1 MKLKDLNLKRRLQR
15 GFTLIELFVVV
26 GILGVLIAV
35 VAPNVLGSKDGANA
49 QLMLKAAT
57 AVSNNWSLINQSC
70 ATTTAVAGSLIPAT
84 TGTMIVADVVFGGRA
99 NVLPGYQNCYDQSKV
114 MALTE
119 LSQPGA
125 AGHKYNV
132 AGYDVSLAGGGA
144 APLQIIYTAVPDALT
159 LLMAQK
165 YNPTLATLAASDS
178 TSAVLQYSVAAS
190 GVRTVTVLKQI

>member
-1 MKLKDLNLKRRLQR
+1 MKKNSIARRIQR

-57 AVSNNWSLINQSC
+57 AVGNNWSLINQSC
-70 ATTTAVAGSLIPAT
+70 ATTTAVTGSLIPAT
-84 TGTMIVADVVFGGRA
+84 VGAMTVADVVFGGRT
-99 NVLPGYQNCYDQSKV
+99 NVLPAYQNCFDQSKV

-125 AGHKYNV
+125 AVHKYNV

-144 APLQIIYTAVPDALT
+144 APLQIIYTAVPDSLT

-165 YNPTLATLAASDS
+165 YNPTLSALAASDVA
-178 TSAVLQYSVAAS
+178 SAVIQYSVAAS
-190 GVRTVTVLKQI
+190 GVRTVTVLKRI